1 MDGINEE
8 NADKYIAT
16 YSKLLSE
23 VEKVKILNIDMYT
36 E

>member
-1 MDGINEE
+1 MDGINVE

-23 VEKVKILNIDMYT
+23 VEKVTQFHVL
-36 E
+36 